1 MQQAPVVNVRD
12 DDNDEIDL
20 LGLFGTLIDHKWLIA
35 AITGA
40 FMVTGAAYAVLATPV
55 YQANALLQVEA
66 KRTTCWASPM
76 SAACWGKS
84 RLPRLRSS

>member
-35 AITGA
+35 AVTGA
-40 FMVTGAAYAVLATPV
+40 FMVAGATYAVLATPV

-66 KRTTCWASPM
+66 K
-76 SAACWGKS
+76 
-84 RLPRLRSS
+84 